1 MNIIKNN
8 WLIRKFI
15 TYSIITLL
23 VLNLFSGI
31 SGGKA
36 AFAEE
41 EDGIEVS
48 MNVVPDPND
57 ENKKILKIT
66 YGVTN
71 WTVAAGA
78 TLFWTVKRDG
88 SDVGSYSEP
97 LPGTGEIA
105 TLTEDGSYT
114 IEYYIKRADNSESS
128 HKSITEV
135 LDNTAPDVEIV
146 NGTDYEKT
154 ITIRD
159 SYLGADCCKLL
170 YKKKSLNGL
179 EVVESTGEYGVT
191 MREVAGEYTASVD
204 IKDIVESLGN
214 GIYSDFVV
222 KVTDLGGNTKEE
234 SVLQGE
240 RIIVD
245 TEAPKIS
252 VKVVKENGEKI
263 TVERSSG
270 AYYYNESYKELL
282 IQIADLQL
290 WEPVISMKKN
300 GVLVNPGSST
310 SLSDNPYIKEIV
322 YLLDGDG
329 KYELNIEAEDIG
341 YRNSQEAR
349 VLVKDTT
356 KPSFG
361 SPQWILSY
369 INGNALPE
377 ARNENGVQRYY
388 LKNPAKLSFSIA
400 EANFETAEVSVY
412 ENSSL
417 VQSYPV
423 TMTGNPY
430 NFFREYIS
438 DGEYNV
444 YATAKDKAGNEATC
458 STAYF
463 VIDQVA
469 PSINI
474 NGITNNQMVN
484 GNVSL
489 DFEATDKNHDYENYV
504 VTIKRSD
511 LNGTEESRNV
521 TYTENEWINLGNDK
535 VHKNM
540 TLQEE
545 GIYDVT
551 FKASD
556 KAGNTSTKT
565 VRFYIDHTAPEIS
578 HLTYSDVNGMILP
591 KYNNI
596 YSNKVIAV
604 EFDVFDS
611 YVGVDS
617 NKVYVTIGTVADRM
631 AGTPV
636 YIAHKLTGNR
646 YVAYVPADFGLSEF
660 TDTITIWANDK
671 MQNEGHYTS
680 DKIIYTTDYSKITMT
695 CDKDYTHWGNED
707 ITFHTRIEDSKAGI
721 RKIVY
726 KVNDKVV
733 KTFTFDNLVYAYDY
747 DITATESALKVTGYP
762 VEIEVTNN
770 CGTVSKASKQ
780 VFIDKEKPKVQLS
793 GVGNGEH
800 YNTDRKIITT
810 VEEVSYD
817 NTTTSYVVKRILE
830 GKESGMSVSVFHSDT
845 YKDVSE
851 FTLLNEGIYEIY
863 AVTTDGAGNVSV
875 SNTLKFVI
883 DKTAP
888 KLGVTGIGEGTVSG
902 KAVALDFSCEELYYD
917 TNRVL
922 ISVERTLEGK
932 TNRYT
937 INGFPGVSKISTLRH
952 TFSEDGTYKVT
963 IQATDKAGNVAAS
976 RIVSFTIDQ
985 TKPVIRIEGVT
996 NYQLWNKVPNI
1007 SFVVEESYYAT
1018 NQVTI
1023 TGTRT
1028 DMNGKVTDIKLPDF
1042 VSAGKISRLRQ
1053 SFDKDGIYEFTVTSK
1068 DRAGNT
1074 DSRTIHFTVD
1084 RTAPYI
1090 DAVSQYEGGYYQEF
1104 RLCDNLDN
1112 IFKDLTVISYEI
1124 LLNGVEYN
1132 GTDFITEEGKYNLYV
1147 KVRDELG
1154 QETIRTAEFIID
1166 HTAPKVIFTGVKDGE
1181 SVHEKGNILLSLVNA
1196 EDEICGIRV
1205 NGEEVEPD
1213 IRSIEYSEYGSYRIE
1228 VDCVDKAGNAVTREI
1243 YFVYSNPY
1251 IIAIIG
1257 GGMGGMMLITF
1268 LWLWLR
1274 TRRLEKEEK

>member
-15 TYSIITLL
+15 SYSIITLL

-36 AFAEE
+36 VFAAPE
-41 EDGIEVS
+41 EDIGVS
-48 MNVVPDPND
+48 VIAETDMNG
-57 ENKKILKIT
+57 ENIKILKIT
-66 YGVTN
+66 YQVTN
-71 WTVAAGA
+71 AEAVAGA
-78 TLFWTVKRDG
+78 KLYWTVKKDG
-88 SDVGSYSEP
+88 NEGVWSNLS

-135 LDNTAPDVEIV
+135 LDNTDPEVEIG
-146 NGTDYEKT
+146 NGTNYEKT

-170 YKKKSLNGL
+170 YKKKSLNEL
-179 EVVESTGEYGVT
+179 EVVDSTGEYIVP
-191 MREVAGEYTASVD
+191 MPDEAGEYKATIN
-204 IKDIVESLGN
+204 IKSIMVNLGD

-240 RIIVD
+240 NIVID
-245 TEAPKIS
+245 NEAPKIS

-263 TVERSSG
+263 TVDRSSG

-290 WEPVISMKKN
+290 REPNIYVKKD
-300 GVLVNPGSST
+300 GDIIDPKTTTDT
-310 SLSDNPYIKEIV
+310 SLSENLYIKEIE
-322 YLLDGDG
+322 YSLNGDG
-329 KYELNIEAEDIG
+329 KYEININAKDIDN
-341 YRNSQEAR
+341 RSSQEER
-349 VLVKDTT
+349 VFVIDTT

-361 SPQWILSY
+361 TPQWVLSY
-369 INGNALPE
+369 ANGNALPE

-417 VQSYPV
+417 AELY
-423 TMTGNPY
+423 TMDGNPY
-430 NFFREYIS
+430 NFFREYTS

-565 VRFYIDHTAPEIS
+565 VRFYIDHSAPEIS

-636 YIAHKLTGNR
+636 YIAHKLAGNR

-733 KTFTFDNLVYAYDY
+733 KTLTFDNPVYAYDY

-762 VEIEVTNN
+762 VEVEVTNN

-817 NTTTSYVVKRILE
+817 NTTTSYVIKRSLE

-932 TNRYT
+932 TNRYI

-963 IQATDKAGNVAAS
+963 IQATDKAGNVAVS
-976 RIVSFTIDQ
+976 RTVTFTIDQ
-985 TKPVIRIEGVT
+985 TKPVIRIEGTT

-1053 SFDKDGIYEFTVTSK
+1053 SFDKDGIYEFTITSK

-1074 DSRTIHFTVD
+1074 DSRTIHFTLD

-1090 DAVSQYEGGYYQEF
+1090 NEVSQYEGGYYQEF
-1104 RLCDNLDN
+1104 RLCDDLDN

-1147 KVRDELG
+1147 KARDELG
-1154 QETIRTAEFIID
+1154 QETIKTAEFIID

>member
-1 MNIIKNN
+1 MNEA
-8 WLIRKFI
+8 
-15 TYSIITLL
+15 
-23 VLNLFSGI
+23 G
-31 SGGKA
+31 
-36 AFAEE
+36 
-41 EDGIEVS
+41 DEV
-48 MNVVPDPND
+48 
-57 ENKKILKIT
+57 
-66 YGVTN
+66 
-71 WTVAAGA
+71 
-78 TLFWTVKRDG
+78 
-88 SDVGSYSEP
+88 
-97 LPGTGEIA
+97 TGESA
-105 TLTEDGSYT
+105 
-114 IEYYIKRADNSESS
+114 SS
-128 HKSITEV
+128 V
-135 LDNTAPDVEIV
+135 C
-146 NGTDYEKT
+146 Y
-154 ITIRD
+154 
-159 SYLGADCCKLL
+159 
-170 YKKKSLNGL
+170 
-179 EVVESTGEYGVT
+179 
-191 MREVAGEYTASVD
+191 
-204 IKDIVESLGN
+204 
-214 GIYSDFVV
+214 
-222 KVTDLGGNTKEE
+222 
-234 SVLQGE
+234 
-240 RIIVD
+240 
-245 TEAPKIS
+245 
-252 VKVVKENGEKI
+252 
-263 TVERSSG
+263 
-270 AYYYNESYKELL
+270 YKEACKKLF
-282 IQIADLQL
+282 IKIADLQL
-290 WEPVISMKKN
+290 QEPVISMKKN
-300 GVLVNPGSST
+300 GVTIDPLSST
-310 SLSDNPYIKEIV
+310 SLSDNPYMKEIV

-329 KYELNIEAEDIG
+329 KYELKIEAKDIG
-341 YRNSQEAR
+341 NRSSQETR
-349 VLVKDTT
+349 TLVKDTT

-369 INGNALPE
+369 MNGNALPE
-377 ARNENGVQRYY
+377 ARNENGVQCCY

-430 NFFREYIS
+430 NFFREYTS
-438 DGEYNV
+438 DGKYNV
-444 YATAKDKAGNEATC
+444 YATAKDKAGNEAEC
-458 STAYF
+458 LPVHF

-474 NGITNNQMVN
+474 NGVTNNQMVN

-489 DFEATDKNHDYENYV
+489 NFEATDKNHDYENYV

-511 LNGTEESRNV
+511 LNGYEESINKTFR
-521 TYTENEWINLGNDK
+521 ENEWMSLSGDK
-535 VHKNM
+535 IHKEIE
-540 TLQEE
+540 LQEE

-551 FKASD
+551 FKATD
-556 KAGNTSTKT
+556 KAENTSTKT
-565 VRFYIDHTAPEIS
+565 VRFYIDHSAPVIS
-578 HLTYSDVNGMILP
+578 RLTYADMNGIILP
-591 KYNNI
+591 RYNTI
-596 YSNKVIAV
+596 FSNKVIAL
-604 EFDVFDS
+604 EFDVRDD

-617 NKVYVTIGTVADRM
+617 DRVYVTIGTAADRV
-631 AGTPV
+631 AGTPF
-636 YIAHKLTGNR
+636 YIAHKLIGNR
-646 YVAYVPADFGLSEF
+646 YVAYIPSDFGLSEF
-660 TDTITIWANDK
+660 KDAVTIWANDK